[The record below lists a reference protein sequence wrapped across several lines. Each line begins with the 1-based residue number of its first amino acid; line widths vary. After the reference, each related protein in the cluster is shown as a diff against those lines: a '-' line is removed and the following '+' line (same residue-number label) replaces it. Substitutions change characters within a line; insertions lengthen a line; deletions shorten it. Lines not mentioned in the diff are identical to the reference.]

1 MSRRL
6 RLLSSLAA
14 LAVGCAVALALAPRA
29 GQPARAIAAEDCIPK
44 PGDTMLG
51 TALLHVPKRATAPL
65 PLVMAFHGAG
75 GTGPGMADYSG
86 LSGTADHYGFA
97 VLYPT
102 AGSSRHFWSLNAKMP
117 PDDVGRI
124 RALLPQAETAACA
137 DPARIYATGV
147 SNGGGFSARLGCE
160 LAGTIAAVAPVAG
173 GYRALDDCPDG
184 RRTSVLEIHGTSDHV
199 VPYNGKPPD
208 YKGAVSGF
216 LAGWVRRDGC
226 DAKATHTRPEKGVLR
241 FTHPNCDAGLA
252 VEHLRLA
259 GTDHGWPGA
268 SPPWPRHNPSQLEAN
283 EEVWRFFAKHQA
295 VRSASVGDSR
305 AARSAG

>member
-1 MSRRL
+1 
-6 RLLSSLAA
+6 
-14 LAVGCAVALALAPRA
+14 
-29 GQPARAIAAEDCIPK
+29 
-44 PGDTMLG
+44 MLG
-51 TALLHVPKRATAPL
+51 TALLHVPKRAKAPL

-86 LSGTADHYGFA
+86 LSDTADRYGFA

-102 AGSSRHFWSLNAKMP
+102 AGSSRHFWSLNANMP

-124 RALLPQAETAACA
+124 KALLPQAEQAACA
-137 DPARIYATGV
+137 DTTRIYATGV

-184 RRTSVLEIHGTSDHV
+184 RQVSVLEIHGTSDHV

-241 FTHPNCDAGLA
+241 FTHPNCDTGLA

-283 EEVWRFFAKHQA
+283 EEVWRFFAAH
-295 VRSASVGDSR
+295 RLPGS
-305 AARSAG
+305 

>member
-1 MSRRL
+1 MSRRI
-6 RLLSSLAA
+6 RLLSLLAA
-14 LAVGCAVALALAPRA
+14 LAFGCVAAFVLAPRA
-29 GQPARAIAAEDCIPK
+29 GQQAPAIAAENCVPEA
-44 PGDTMLG
+44 GDTMLG
-51 TALLHVPKRATAPL
+51 TALLHVPKRAKAPL
-65 PLVMAFHGAG
+65 PLVLAFHGAG

-86 LSGTADHYGFA
+86 LSDTADHYGFA

-102 AGSSRHFWSLNAKMP
+102 AASSRHFWSLNAKMP

-124 RALLPQAETAACA
+124 RTLLPQAEQAACA

-173 GYRALDDCPDG
+173 GYKALDPCPDG

-226 DAKATHTRPEKGVLR
+226 DAKATHTRPEKNVVR
-241 FTHPNCDAGLA
+241 FTHADCDSGLA
-252 VEHLRLA
+252 VEHLRLT

-268 SPPWPRHNPSQLEAN
+268 DPPWPRHNPSQLEAN
-283 EEVWRFFAKHQA
+283 EEVWRFFARH
-295 VRSASVGDSR
+295 RLPTP
-305 AARSAG
+305 